1 MATAGLATYNNYL
14 YLELK
19 RRARVLNWLDTT
31 HARAGWQSGGRAD
44 AGARAVDGCSM
55 AGAARYVQPVPAYSW
70 DQAMHA
76 LSQDQ
81 EAALDAELG
90 GDTVDMRLV
99 ASMRMMLALSVLLFH
114 MIDSSGATTLNVMTW
129 SVLSLYALY
138 SAMVYGDLLRKNPL
152 FQGRLVHWV
161 DIAWYALIIVC
172 SHGANGY
179 FYLFFFFAILTCSF
193 RWGFAEGARLIFG
206 AMLLFVLAGALTG
219 ESLDLPRILVRG
231 TFLLALGYI
240 ASRWGQSKVEL
251 KRRMALVRDVSKLS
265 NPRFG
270 ADHTIGTVL
279 DKTRVFFGGSSCMLL
294 MRNNETGALTLRTI
308 RGTAPSSLKGE
319 SIATAVAAPLL
330 ALPSGLILVDAR
342 PFWRRL
348 ALRRGHAEQDNARN
362 KWNRLDPQQCG
373 RLAELLDAR
382 SFISAPV
389 FMRNE
394 EGRVYVLSRQ
404 SSFNKADAVFLG
416 HIALQAFAVIENI
429 EVLDHVASDAASQ
442 ERRRLALDLH
452 DTAIQ
457 PYIGLKMGLRAL
469 RARAEDDNPL
479 VGDLDKL
486 LAMATQVIGDLRRYA
501 GSIRNCGECT
511 GSLLQAEVQ
520 QLVAQMRQFYGIE
533 IAVGMDGELHFGD
546 RLSAELVQV
555 VREGLSNIRKH
566 TLATSGGINFQRD
579 GSWVKIRIENDGVGK
594 HDFTPRSI
602 TERVMA
608 LGGNTHAVRGVRG
621 MTVVYIEIPI

>member
-1 MATAGLATYNNYL
+1 MLNCLHTIGTYL
-14 YLELK
+14 
-19 RRARVLNWLDTT
+19 
-31 HARAGWQSGGRAD
+31 RAGWQSRVRAD
-44 AGARAVDGCSM
+44 DDADAYAVDGACSM
-55 AGAARYVQPVPAYSW
+55 DGAARYVQPVPAYSW
-70 DQAMHA
+70 DEAMLA

-81 EAALDAELG
+81 EAAFDADLG
-90 GDTVDMRLV
+90 LDTVDMQLV

-114 MIDSSGATTLNVMTW
+114 MIDSSGATMLNVMTW
-129 SVLSLYALY
+129 TVLSLYALY
-138 SAMVYGDLLRKNPL
+138 SAMVYYDLPRRNSFL
-152 FQGRLVHWV
+152 QGKLVHWL
-161 DIAWYALIIVC
+161 DIGWYALIIVC
-172 SHGANGY
+172 SRGANGY

-193 RWGFAEGARLIFG
+193 RWGFAEGARLTFG
-206 AMLLFVLAGALTG
+206 AMLLFGLTAVLTEEAI
-219 ESLDLPRILVRG
+219 DLPRILVRG
-231 TFLLALGYI
+231 TFLLVLGYI

-279 DKTRVFFGGSSCMLL
+279 DKTRVFFGAGSCMLL
-294 MRNNETGALTLRTI
+294 MRNNDTGALTLRTI
-308 RGTAPSSLKGE
+308 RGTAPASLKGE
-319 SIATAVAAPLL
+319 TIATEAAAPLL
-330 ALPSGLILVDAR
+330 ALPPGLILVDAR
-342 PFWRRL
+342 PFWRHL
-348 ALRRGHAEQDNARN
+348 ALRRGNAERDNGRN
-362 KWNRLDPQQCG
+362 KWNRLDTEQCG
-373 RLAELLDAR
+373 RLAELLDVR

-394 EGRVYVLSRQ
+394 EGRVYVLSRR
-404 SSFNKADAVFLG
+404 SSFNKADAAFLG
-416 HIALQAFAVIENI
+416 HIVSQAFAVIENI
-429 EVLDHVASDAASQ
+429 ELLDRVASDAASQ

-469 RARAEDDNPL
+469 RTKAEEENPL

-486 LAMATQVIGDLRRYA
+486 LALATQVIGDLRRYA
-501 GSIRNCGECT
+501 GTIKNCGEYS
-511 GSLLQAEVQ
+511 GSLLLAEVQ

-533 IAVGMDGELHFGD
+533 IAVGMDGELHFSD

-579 GSWVKIRIENDGVGK
+579 GGWVKIRIENDGIGK

-602 TERVMA
+602 SERVMA
-608 LGGNTHAVRGVRG
+608 LGGRTHAVRGVRG